1 MDERR
6 FELDLASRRVLFR
19 LKVFK
24 KEGEAQYSKK
34 CDALQ
39 EDLKLT
45 LGEEIKIKNYPF
57 MADSVLFTISVPF
70 EREDSVCRTIMDL
83 AQKYFPF

>member
-1 MDERR
+1 MEEKR
-6 FELDLASRRVLFR
+6 FELELAQRRVLFR

-24 KEGEAQYSKK
+24 KEGEVQYSKK

-57 MADSVLFTISVPF
+57 MADSVLFTIFVPF
-70 EREDSVCRTIMDL
+70 EREDSTCGIIMDL
-83 AQKYFPF
+83 AQKHFPS